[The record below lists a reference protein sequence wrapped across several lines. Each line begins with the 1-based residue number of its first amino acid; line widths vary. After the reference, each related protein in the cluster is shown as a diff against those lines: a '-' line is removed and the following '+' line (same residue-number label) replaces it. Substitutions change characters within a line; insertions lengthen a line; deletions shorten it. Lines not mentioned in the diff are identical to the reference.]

1 MQNIELKGEY
11 LGENMLA
18 HNVHIKENLVYISHY
33 TTGIKIIDIYN
44 PNDPIEVAAYDTYI
58 NNNNSTFHGCWGVY
72 PFTQNNYIY
81 ASDMQYGLF
90 VFEFDNINAGWL
102 NVNVLPVNNNP
113 EGYLKSHLN
122 DKIFY
127 MQNQNFYF
135 GFPSG
140 LQVFDY
146 IVDDIV
152 IQTVEFDIQEHVVNE
167 FILSLP
173 QNYQLGDINFD
184 GSVSILD
191 IIMLINAVLGHELN
205 QLEFDAAD
213 INQDFILNV
222 LDIIEMVNIIF
233 D

>member
-1 MQNIELKGEY
+1 MK
-11 LGENMLA
+11 
-18 HNVHIKENLVYISHY
+18 
-33 TTGIKIIDIYN
+33 
-44 PNDPIEVAAYDTYI
+44 
-58 NNNNSTFHGCWGVY
+58 
-72 PFTQNNYIY
+72 
-81 ASDMQYGLF
+81 
-90 VFEFDNINAGWL
+90 
-102 NVNVLPVNNNP
+102 
-113 EGYLKSHLN
+113 
-122 DKIFY
+122 
-127 MQNQNFYF
+127 NQNFYF

-222 LDIIEMVNIIF
+222 LDIIEMLNIILIN
-233 D
+233 